1 MDKGRIN
8 MQGAIIETACA
19 IATESRE
26 QVIDMNTIPISQF
39 SKNGMSRSIPF
50 NIQLINCILER
61 ENNKLPGWSQFRITF
76 DGKADD
82 DMFGIDGSASGIAL
96 NITDAFGNRAIPG
109 IPLPRHDIAPDSYRL
124 NYTISLLRN
133 KQPLKA
139 GRYFSSVRFKME
151 YY

>member
-1 MDKGRIN
+1 

-26 QVIDMNTIPISQF
+26 QIIDMNTIPFSQF
-39 SKNGMSRSIPF
+39 SRNGISGSVPF
-50 NIQLINCILER
+50 NIQLINCVLER
-61 ENNKLPGWSQFRITF
+61 GDNKLSGWSQFQITF

-82 DMFGIDGSASGIAL
+82 DVFGIDGSASGIAL
-96 NITDAFGNRAIPG
+96 NITDAFGNKATPG
-109 IPLPRHDIAPDSYRL
+109 IPLPRHYIVPGSYRL
-124 NYTISLLRN
+124 DYTISLLRN
-133 KQPLKA
+133 NQPLKA